1 MPRGLGSAESGSCG
15 LEWLCCGRRGASER
29 TVTRLSAR
37 GHPFG
42 CSRGGSRCCAPLFFR
57 LVNHGS
63 VASTLQLPGVLTQ
76 GSVAARRYP
85 WHDAASGTRA
95 PVKSGDAF
103 ITAAPLDVEGWARVF
118 DAASLP
124 VLQSSATILE
134 AYRQNEDAIDAHM
147 LAEALSHDPLM
158 TLKILAHVAHVRR
171 GREGTDAET
180 LTAALVMLGIGPFF
194 RDFGPQPIVEERL
207 AGMPLALDG
216 FNAVLERS
224 HRAARFALAFAVQRM
239 DHDAAVIHEAAL
251 LHDFVDLLLWLTAP
265 TLAEEVRA
273 RQRAEPG
280 LRTSSAQMAVFHVA
294 LPALQHAL
302 MVKWGLPRLLIDIA
316 DDEQESVS
324 SQARSVLLAIRLARH
339 TAGDWENPALGDDI
353 RDISA
358 LLRINTDATLALLR
372 DVDS

>member
-1 MPRGLGSAESGSCG
+1 
-15 LEWLCCGRRGASER
+15 
-29 TVTRLSAR
+29 VN
-37 GHPFG
+37 
-42 CSRGGSRCCAPLFFR
+42 SR
-57 LVNHGS
+57 
-63 VASTLQLPGVLTQ
+63 
-76 GSVAARRYP
+76 
-85 WHDAASGTRA
+85 
-95 PVKSGDAF
+95 DAF
-103 ITAAPLDVEGWARVF
+103 ITVPPLDVEGWTRVF
-118 DAASLP
+118 DASSLP

-194 RDFGPQPIVEERL
+194 RDFGPQPVVEDRL

-216 FNAVLERS
+216 FNAVLQRS

-251 LHDFVDLLLWLTAP
+251 LHDFVDLLVWLAAP
-265 TLAEEVRA
+265 ALAEEVRT
-273 RQRAEPG
+273 RQRVEPG
-280 LRTSSAQMAVFHVA
+280 LRTSSAQMAVFRVT

-302 MVKWGLPRLLIDIA
+302 MVKWRLPRLLIDIA

-324 SQARSVLLAIRLARH
+324 AQARSVLLAIRLARH

-358 LLRINTDATLALLR
+358 LLRINTDATLELLR

>member
-1 MPRGLGSAESGSCG
+1 
-15 LEWLCCGRRGASER
+15 
-29 TVTRLSAR
+29 
-37 GHPFG
+37 
-42 CSRGGSRCCAPLFFR
+42 
-57 LVNHGS
+57 
-63 VASTLQLPGVLTQ
+63 
-76 GSVAARRYP
+76 
-85 WHDAASGTRA
+85 
-95 PVKSGDAF
+95 VKSGDAF